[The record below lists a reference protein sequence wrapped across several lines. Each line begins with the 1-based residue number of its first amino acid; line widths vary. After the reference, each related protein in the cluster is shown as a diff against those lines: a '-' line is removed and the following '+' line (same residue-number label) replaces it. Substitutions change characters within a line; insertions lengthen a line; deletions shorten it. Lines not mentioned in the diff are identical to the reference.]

1 MAGFMSIQSAV
12 RTAISGTAI
21 TLVATLVSIYIVSQF
36 LRNSVGVI
44 APNLAA
50 DLGLSPAEIGLLSS
64 IFFLAFA
71 AVQIPLGM
79 ALDRFGPRVGA
90 AITVVGAVVFACA
103 ASPGV
108 LIFGRA
114 LQGLG
119 TAGSFVASLAV
130 YARRFPPDRFATL
143 AGLQVGMGTLGALLA
158 TAPLAFSTATIGWRG
173 SFLGV
178 AGVTFLIGLLIALVV
193 KDDAGCARSRETLR
207 ESLSG
212 ILAVLRTPSVGRL
225 FVMNLV
231 AYSTFG
237 LIVGLWGGPYLTHIY
252 GYDLEQRGSFLLIP
266 VLTQIV
272 GSMLWGPLDR
282 LTGSHK
288 GPVLAGAGAT
298 AAALGYLALVGTLT
312 PFALVAWFAAFGFLS
327 AYVPVLVAHGK
338 ALFSPHQVGR
348 GLTVLNMGTMG
359 GTFLAQAI
367 SGFVIGLFPT
377 GPDGAYELIAYR
389 LVFGLQA
396 GFILLTSLVYFGS
409 RDPMEDRGTGTKPT
423 LSA

>member
-1 MAGFMSIQSAV
+1 MSIQSAV

-79 ALDRFGPRVGA
+79 ALDRFGPRLCL
-90 AITVVGAVVFACA
+90 VVGAIVFACA
-103 ASPGV
+103 ASPSV

-143 AGLQVGMGTLGALLA
+143 AGLQVGIGTLGALLA

-193 KDDAGCARSRETLR
+193 KDDAASARSRWRRPSAGSWSDSFPQGRTAPM
-207 ESLSG
+207 SLSP
-212 ILAVLRTPSVGRL
+212 IAWCSACKR
-225 FVMNLV
+225 
-231 AYSTFG
+231 
-237 LIVGLWGGPYLTHIY
+237 
-252 GYDLEQRGSFLLIP
+252 DLS
-266 VLTQIV
+266 
-272 GSMLWGPLDR
+272 
-282 LTGSHK
+282 
-288 GPVLAGAGAT
+288 
-298 AAALGYLALVGTLT
+298 Y
-312 PFALVAWFAAFGFLS
+312 
-327 AYVPVLVAHGK
+327 
-338 ALFSPHQVGR
+338 
-348 GLTVLNMGTMG
+348 
-359 GTFLAQAI
+359 
-367 SGFVIGLFPT
+367 
-377 GPDGAYELIAYR
+377 
-389 LVFGLQA
+389 
-396 GFILLTSLVYFGS
+396 
-409 RDPMEDRGTGTKPT
+409 
-423 LSA
+423 

>member
-1 MAGFMSIQSAV
+1 MSIQSAV
-12 RTAISGTAI
+12 RTAISGAAI

-36 LRNSVGVI
+36 LRNSIGVI

-50 DLGLSPAEIGLLSS
+50 DLGLSPVEIGLLSS

-79 ALDRFGPRVGA
+79 ALDRFGPRICLVVGA
-90 AITVVGAVVFACA
+90 AITVIGAVVFACA

-114 LQGLG
+114 LLGLG

-130 YARRFPPDRFATL
+130 YARRFSPDRFATL
-143 AGLQVGMGTLGALLA
+143 AGLQVGIGTLGALLA
-158 TAPLAFSTATIGWRG
+158 TAPLAFSTATIGWRA

-178 AGVTFLIGLLIALVV
+178 AAVTFLIGLLIAVVV
-193 KDDAGCARSRETLR
+193 KDDAASARSRETLR

-288 GPVLAGAGAT
+288 LPVLVGAVAT
-298 AAALGYLALVGTLT
+298 AAALGYLATLT
-312 PFALVAWFAAFGFLS
+312 PFMLVAWFAAFGFLS
-327 AYVPVLVAHGK
+327 AYGPVLVAHGK

-359 GTFLAQAI
+359 GTFLAQSI
-367 SGFVIGLFPT
+367 SGFVIGMFPT
-377 GPDGAYELIAYR
+377 GPDGAYELVAYR

-396 GFILLTSLVYFGS
+396 GFILLTTFVYFGS
-409 RDPMEDRGTGTKPT
+409 RDPMTDRGIGTKPT
-423 LSA
+423 LPA